1 LQRPLLE
8 SERSMTLI
16 DYTIV
21 LIYLIAIVAVGLYMR
36 KKASADIDSY
46 FLGGRK
52 LPWWA
57 LASSGMSSNLDITG
71 TMIIAALIY
80 ALGAKGFYIEI
91 RGGVTLIMAFL
102 MIFMGKWNSR
112 SGVMTLAEWMKFR
125 FGNGRQGEAA
135 RLVAAISSIIMTI
148 AMVTYFAL
156 GGGKFLDSFLGI
168 DNYLGLPSEFWAASL
183 LISIAMIYTVASGL
197 YGVVWTDVFQGIF
210 IFSAIMYMAYVAL
223 QINLPETFSISLPMM
238 DGTFQQFN
246 TTFKEWSS
254 FLPQS
259 KLAINEASQ
268 YAIYNLFGIAIMF
281 YMIKVVL
288 EGSGGTGNYMLQR
301 YFAVKDDR
309 EAGLLSA
316 LWVFLLSFRWVFIGA
331 IAVIGISLGTQITDP
346 ELVLPK
352 VVDTLPVGIKGFLVA
367 GLMAAGMSTFDSTV
381 NAGASY
387 WVKDIYQVHI
397 NPNANNRQLMAHSYG
412 ASVLIVLLGLATMLV
427 FKNINAIW
435 GWITMSIGSGMLIPM
450 LLRWY
455 WSRMNGWGF
464 SIGTIAGMVSAIA
477 FKVVAPEGVTEYT
490 MFMISSSASLIGTI
504 LGTLFTDPTDDE
516 TLQNFYNKTRPFGT
530 WGKFKKQLDPQQQKA
545 IDAEN
550 KRDIFSTIIA
560 VPWQI
565 SLFLFMM
572 SLMFKTWSMSL
583 ILGAICGTL
592 TIILYFSWYKHLS
605 SNNQNT

>member
-1 LQRPLLE
+1 
-8 SERSMTLI
+8 MATI
-16 DYTIV
+16 DYAIV
-21 LIYLIAIVAVGLYMR
+21 FIYLTAIVAVGLYMR
-36 KKASADIDSY
+36 KKAGENIDSY
-46 FLGGRK
+46 FLGNRK

-102 MIFMGKWNSR
+102 MIYMGKWNTR
-112 SGVMTLAEWMKFR
+112 SGAMTLAEWMKFR
-125 FGNGRQGEAA
+125 FGNGKQGEVA

-156 GGGKFLDSFLGI
+156 GGGKFLDTFLGI
-168 DNYLGLPSEFWAASL
+168 ENYLGLPSEFWAASL
-183 LISIAMIYTVASGL
+183 LISVAMIYTVASGL

-223 QINLPETFSISLPMM
+223 QINLPETISISLPMM

-435 GWITMSIGSGMLIPM
+435 GWITMSIGSGLLIPM

-464 SIGTIAGMVSAIA
+464 SIGTIAGMISAIA
-477 FKVVAPEGVTEYT
+477 FKTIAPEGVTEYT
-490 MFMISSSASLIGTI
+490 MFMVSSGASLVGTI
-504 LGTLFTDPTDDE
+504 FGTLFTEPTDDV

-530 WGKFKKQLDPQQQKA
+530 WGRFKKNLDKKQQLA
-545 IDAEN
+545 IEAEN
-550 KRDIFSTIIA
+550 KRDIFSTFIA
-560 VPWQI
+560 VPWQV

-572 SLMFKTWSMSL
+572 SLMFKTWITAL
-583 ILGAICGTL
+583 ILGTICSTL

-605 SNNQNT
+605 TND

>member
-1 LQRPLLE
+1 
-8 SERSMTLI
+8 MTTI
-16 DYTIV
+16 DYAIV
-21 LIYLIAIVAVGLYMR
+21 LIYLFAIVAVGLYVS
-36 KKASADIDSY
+36 KKASEGIDSY
-46 FLGGRK
+46 FLGNRK

-102 MIFMGKWNSR
+102 LIFMGKWNTR
-112 SGVMTLAEWMKFR
+112 SGAMTLAEWMKLR
-125 FGNGRQGEAA
+125 FGNGRQGEVA
-135 RLVAAISSIIMTI
+135 RLIAAISSIIMTI

-156 GGGKFLDSFLGI
+156 GGGKFLDTFLGI
-168 DNYLGLPSEFWAASL
+168 ENYFGLPSEFWAAAL

-210 IFSAIMYMAYVAL
+210 IFSTIIYMAYRAL
-223 QINLPETFSISLPMM
+223 QITLPESFSISLPMF
-238 DGTFQQFN
+238 DGTFQHFN

-254 FLPQS
+254 FIPQS
-259 KLAINEASQ
+259 KLAIDGASQ
-268 YAIYNLFGIAIMF
+268 YSVYNLFGIAVMF
-281 YMIKVVL
+281 YMLKVVL

-301 YFAVKDDR
+301 YFAVKNDR
-309 EAGLLSA
+309 EAGLLSLA
-316 LWVFLLSFRWVFIGA
+316 WVLLLSFRWVFIGA

-352 VVDTLPVGIKGFLVA
+352 VVETLPVGIKGFLVA

-381 NAGASY
+381 NAGAAY
-387 WVKDIYQVHI
+387 WVKDIYQIHI
-397 NPNANNRQLMAHSYG
+397 NPKANHRQLMAHSYG
-412 ASVLIVLLGLATMLV
+412 ASVLIVLLGLVAMLV

-455 WSRMNGWGF
+455 WSRMNGYGF
-464 SIGTIAGMVSAIA
+464 SIGILAGMITALV
-477 FKVVAPEGVTEYT
+477 FKAVAPDGVTEYT
-490 MFMISSSASLIGTI
+490 MFMFSSSASLIGAV
-504 LGTLFTDPTDDE
+504 LGTLFTEPTDDK

-530 WGKFKKQLDPQQQKA
+530 WGRFKKNLDENQQIA

-550 KRDIFSTIIA
+550 KRDIFSTFIA

-565 SLFLFMM
+565 TLFLFMM
-572 SLMFKTWSMSL
+572 SLMFKTWSTAL
-583 ILGAICGTL
+583 ILAIICGTL

-605 SNNQNT
+605 TND